1 MSVFSQAEKYF
12 SSRYWNLAIIWLQ
25 YSEWI
30 FPVALRSS
38 SLCITKKVKKMKNKK
53 TIAFVLVI
61 VAVLLGAAFYFLYWL
76 RTPAYALNQVRLA
89 VKEHNTA
96 KFERYV
102 DLDSLMSNAFE
113 DIIKA
118 ESKINN
124 DNLFSNPFA
133 LSILH
138 MLKPSVVDLMKKE
151 ALDRIATIP
160 STPKAEQ
167 VVDPVPDAMRRNL
180 ERHIPLDKLS
190 LKDVQ
195 LTKQE
200 SGLATATLVLHN
212 EALNKDFLAKL
223 LLQSNDAGD
232 WQIRKVDNLAEL
244 IVQFA
249 AAKKAKQAADNKP
262 IMERLNKAVAT
273 SAVDLNISSHEN
285 PSNKEQQTLLL
296 ASVSATNRT
305 NVAINRMYYD
315 VTISDASGK
324 ELYSYPEHFRGSIA
338 PGATLQLETSKTLNA
353 LLPDDKRLMG
363 MDVAKLNG
371 KIQITYIAFD
381 DGNVLS
387 PNTFME

>member
-1 MSVFSQAEKYF
+1 
-12 SSRYWNLAIIWLQ
+12 
-25 YSEWI
+25 
-30 FPVALRSS
+30 
-38 SLCITKKVKKMKNKK
+38 MKNKK

-262 IMERLNKAVAT
+262 IMESLNKAVAT

-315 VTISDASGK
+315 VTISDATGK

-338 PGATLQLETSKTLNA
+338 PGATVQLETSKTLNA

-371 KIQITYIAFD
+371 RIQITYIAFD

>member
-1 MSVFSQAEKYF
+1 
-12 SSRYWNLAIIWLQ
+12 
-25 YSEWI
+25 
-30 FPVALRSS
+30 
-38 SLCITKKVKKMKNKK
+38 MKNKK
-53 TIAFVLVI
+53 TLALIAILV
-61 VAVLLGAAFYFLYWL
+61 VALLGAAFYFFYWL

-89 VKEHNTA
+89 VKEHNTT

-102 DLDSLMSNAFE
+102 DLDSVLGNAFE

-138 MLKPSVVDLMKKE
+138 MLKPSVVSLMKQE

-160 STPKAEQ
+160 SKEEK
-167 VVDPVPDAMRRNL
+167 VVDPVPDAMRRNM

-190 LKDVQ
+190 LKDMQ

-200 SGLATATLVLHN
+200 GGIAIATLVLHN

-223 LLQSNDAGD
+223 LMQANDAGD

-244 IVQFA
+244 IVQFS
-249 AAKKAKQAADNKP
+249 AAKKAKQAAENKP
-262 IMERLNKAVAT
+262 IMERLNKAVHT
-273 SAVDLNISSHEN
+273 SEVDFNISTHVN
-285 PSNKEQQTLLL
+285 PKEKEPQKLLL
-296 ASVSATNRT
+296 ASVSATNKT
-305 NVAINRMYYD
+305 AVAINRMYYD
-315 VTISDASGK
+315 VTISDDKGK

-338 PGATLQLETSKTLNA
+338 PGATVQLETSKTLNA

-363 MDVAKLNG
+363 MDVSKLNG

-387 PNTFME
+387 PNTFIE

>member
-1 MSVFSQAEKYF
+1 VLF
-12 SSRYWNLAIIWLQ
+12 
-25 YSEWI
+25 
-30 FPVALRSS
+30 RS
-38 SLCITKKVKKMKNKK
+38 
-53 TIAFVLVI
+53 
-61 VAVLLGAAFYFLYWL
+61 
-76 RTPAYALNQVRLA
+76 
-89 VKEHNTA
+89 
-96 KFERYV
+96 
-102 DLDSLMSNAFE
+102 
-113 DIIKA
+113 
-118 ESKINN
+118 
-124 DNLFSNPFA
+124 
-133 LSILH
+133 
-138 MLKPSVVDLMKKE
+138 
-151 ALDRIATIP
+151 
-160 STPKAEQ
+160 
-167 VVDPVPDAMRRNL
+167 
-180 ERHIPLDKLS
+180 
-190 LKDVQ
+190 
-195 LTKQE
+195 KQE
-200 SGLATATLVLHN
+200 GGLATATLVLHN

-262 IMERLNKAVAT
+262 IIERLNKAVAT

-315 VTISDASGK
+315 VTISDATGK

>member
-1 MSVFSQAEKYF
+1 
-12 SSRYWNLAIIWLQ
+12 
-25 YSEWI
+25 
-30 FPVALRSS
+30 
-38 SLCITKKVKKMKNKK
+38 MKNKK

-89 VKEHNTA
+89 VKEHNNA

-305 NVAINRMYYD
+305 NVAIYRMYYD

-324 ELYSYPEHFRGSIA
+324 ELYYSPVHFRGSIA

-353 LLPDDKRLMG
+353 LLPDDKQLMG
-363 MDVAKLNG
+363 MDVPKLNG